1 MVRYDSRETNMR
13 NPQRIDEMLVL
24 IRSVWEKDPDLR
36 LGQLILN
43 AARMKDPG
51 ADVGGI
57 EDERLR
63 KGLIR
68 YLNMLPGNSKKVD
81 GEVE

>member
-1 MVRYDSRETNMR
+1 MR
-13 NPQRIDEMLVL
+13 NPLRIDEMLVL

-43 AARMKDPG
+43 AARMKDPN

-57 EDERLR
+57 EDEGLR

-68 YLNMLPGNSKKVD
+68 
-81 GEVE
+81 